1 MTLPSTSGRPVLRCG
16 ERRFALGECTVVM
29 GIVNVTPDSFSDGGR
44 FADVD
49 AAVAHALAL
58 FDAGADVVDI
68 GGESTRPGA
77 TPVAADVERARVVPV
92 VAALAGLGRRAISVD
107 TRHASTARAALDAGA
122 AWINDVSGL
131 ADADMAAVARDADA
145 LILMHW
151 AHRLD
156 VAPEDAVVDDDI
168 AGSVASW
175 LRQRVD
181 VAVAGGVARERVVVD
196 PGIGFGKTIAHNLA
210 LSRDL
215 SALAR
220 ACDVAGVLYGPSRKR
235 FLGALTGH
243 ERPEDRDAATV
254 GAVCAAIAGGADIV
268 RVHDVGRVRDAV
280 VVADAILRRR

>member
-1 MTLPSTSGRPVLRCG
+1 MRPTLRCG
-16 ERRFALGECTVVM
+16 DRAFALGERTIVM

-58 FDAGADVVDI
+58 FEAGADVVDI

-77 TPVAADVERARVVPV
+77 TPVPVDVERARVVPV
-92 VAALAGLGRRAISVD
+92 VAALAALGKRAISVD
-107 TRHASTARAALDAGA
+107 TRHARTARAALDAGA

-131 ADADMAAVARDADA
+131 ADSAMAEVARDADA

-156 VAPEDAVVDDDI
+156 VASEDAVVDDDI
-168 AGSVASW
+168 VASVSTW

-181 VAVAGGVARERVVVD
+181 VAVAAGVDRARIVVD
-196 PGIGFGKTIAHNLA
+196 PGIGFGKTIPHNLA

-215 SALAR
+215 ASLTR

-235 FLGALTGH
+235 FLGALTGR
-243 ERPEDRDAATV
+243 ERPDDRDDATI
-254 GAVCAAIAGGADIV
+254 GAVCAAVAGGADIV
-268 RVHDVGRVRDAV
+268 RVHDVARVKDAV
-280 VVADAILRRR
+280 VVADAILRGR

>member
-1 MTLPSTSGRPVLRCG
+1 MTTTRPTLRCG
-16 ERRFALGECTVVM
+16 DRAFALGERTIVM

-44 FADVD
+44 FDDVD

-58 FDAGADVVDI
+58 FSAGADVVDI

-77 TPVAADVERARVVPV
+77 APVDADVERARVVPV
-92 VAALAGLGRRAISVD
+92 VTALVARGHRAISVD
-107 TRHASTARAALDAGA
+107 TRRAATARAVLDAGA

-131 ADADMAAVARDADA
+131 GDDAMAGVARDADA
-145 LILMHW
+145 LVLMHW

-168 AGSVASW
+168 GASVAAW
-175 LRQRVD
+175 LRHRVD
-181 VAVAGGVARERVVVD
+181 VAVAAGVGRDRVVVD
-196 PGIGFGKTIAHNLA
+196 PGIGFGKTIAHNLT

-215 SALAR
+215 AALTR

-235 FLGALTGH
+235 FLGALTGR
-243 ERPEDRDAATV
+243 ERPADRDAATI
-254 GAVCAAIAGGADIV
+254 GAVCAAIARGADIV
-268 RVHDVGRVRDAV
+268 RVHDVAHVKDAV